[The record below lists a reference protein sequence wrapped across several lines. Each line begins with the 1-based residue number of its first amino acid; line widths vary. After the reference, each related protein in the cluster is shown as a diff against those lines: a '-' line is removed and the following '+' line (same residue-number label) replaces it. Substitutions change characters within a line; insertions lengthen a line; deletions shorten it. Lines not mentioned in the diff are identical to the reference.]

1 LILKFA
7 NFKRFGV
14 EGLNA
19 FTSALGKLVEV
30 AAESKVEHIVMGMAH
45 RGRLN
50 SLHCVFEKP
59 AQQIFKEFLEK
70 SEPDTN
76 VTSGDVKY
84 HLGYLN
90 RKQFG
95 ENKIYLNMLPN
106 PSHLEAVDPLV
117 YGTTRAIQEYMK
129 DKDRS
134 KAMGVVVHGDAALA
148 GQGIVYE
155 SLQLQD
161 LVDYTTGGVIHIV
174 MNNQVGFTTNPWQS
188 RSSFYCTE
196 IAKVIGAPIIH
207 VNADEPDLLDHC
219 MQVAVQY
226 RQKFK
231 KDIFI
236 DIVGYRRFGHN

>member
-1 LILKFA
+1 
-7 NFKRFGV
+7 
-14 EGLNA
+14 
-19 FTSALGKLVEV
+19 
-30 AAESKVEHIVMGMAH
+30 MGMAH

-59 AQQIFKEFLEK
+59 AQRIFKEFLEK
-70 SEPDTN
+70 VEPDAN

-90 RKQFG
+90 KKNHQG
-95 ENKIYLNMLPN
+95 NEIYLNMLPN

-117 YGTTRAIQEYMK
+117 YGTTRAIQEHMK
-129 DKDRS
+129 DSTRS
-134 KAMGVVVHGDAALA
+134 KAMGVLVHGDAAVA

-188 RSSFYCTE
+188 RSSYHCTE
-196 IAKVIGAPIIH
+196 VAKVIGAPIIH
-207 VNADEPDLLDHC
+207 VNADEPDLLDHV
-219 MQVAVQY
+219 MQIAVQY

-236 DIVGYRRFGHN
+236 DIIGYRRFGHNEQDQPFFTQPLMYEKIKNHPSVFEKYSEKCIEKGVLTK

>member
-1 LILKFA
+1 
-7 NFKRFGV
+7 
-14 EGLNA
+14 
-19 FTSALGKLVEV
+19 
-30 AAESKVEHIVMGMAH
+30 MGMAH

-59 AQQIFKEFLEK
+59 AQRIFKEFLEK
-70 SEPDTN
+70 VEPDAN

-90 RKQFG
+90 KKNHKG
-95 ENKIYLNMLPN
+95 NEIYLNMLPN

-117 YGTTRAIQEYMK
+117 YGTTRAIQEHMK
-129 DKDRS
+129 DNTRS
-134 KAMGVVVHGDAALA
+134 KAMGVLVHGDAAVA

-188 RSSFYCTE
+188 RSSYHCTE
-196 IAKVIGAPIIH
+196 VAKVIGAPIIH
-207 VNADEPDLLDHC
+207 VNAD
-219 MQVAVQY
+219 
-226 RQKFK
+226 
-231 KDIFI
+231 
-236 DIVGYRRFGHN
+236 